1 VLVARGA
8 SGYHGRAM
16 RVDRIFE
23 GGNLLT
29 MDAARPR
36 ATALAVL
43 HGRIVAVG
51 DGDELRRHLTAERVV
66 HLQGRTVVPG
76 FHDAHNHMPSF
87 GLSLADVPLS
97 SPPVESV
104 DDILRAVKA
113 RAAAEPPGTW
123 IIGSG
128 YDQNKLA
135 EGRHPRAA
143 ELDAV
148 APDHLV
154 WLRHNSGH
162 MCVVGGR
169 VLDAIGIDRAPVP
182 EGGVV
187 ERDAAGRATG
197 LLQEQAQALVRA
209 LVYPYPQAELV
220 EAIGRASEHY
230 LREGL
235 TSVQE
240 AGVGGGLVARSP
252 VELAAWQAARRQG
265 RLGVR
270 AILMVAA
277 EALHDLP
284 HAVADGDGFGLDLG
298 IRTGWGDDWLRIGGM
313 KIFSDGSLI
322 GRTAAMCCDFEGE
335 AGNRGFFQMDVER
348 LRRIITRAHRSGWQ
362 VSTHA
367 IGDRAIATVLDIYQ
381 DALAAHPRADHR
393 HRIEHCGVCRPEDV
407 HRLAAL
413 GVIPVPQGHFI
424 GEIGDGM
431 LAALGPERSPW
442 CYRQRSFLDAGVVL
456 PGSSDRPVV
465 KGAPLLGIHDMVNQ
479 RTASGRPFNPVE
491 ALTPEE
497 AIRCYTLGSAH
508 AAFRERDLGSL
519 EPGKL
524 ADFAVLSADPT
535 AIAPDGIAAIEV
547 LATVVGGTVAHD
559 RLGLG

>member
-1 VLVARGA
+1 
-8 SGYHGRAM
+8 M
-16 RVDRIFE
+16 RVDRIFDH
-23 GGNLLT
+23 GHLLT
-29 MDAARPR
+29 MDASRPR

-43 HGRIVAVG
+43 GGRIVAVG
-51 DGDELRRHLTAERVV
+51 DGDELSRHLSADRVV
-66 HLQGRTVVPG
+66 SLQGRTVVPG

-87 GLSLADVPLS
+87 GMGLADVPLS
-97 SPPVESV
+97 SPPVERV
-104 DDILRAVKA
+104 DDILRAIKA
-113 RAAAEPPGTW
+113 RAAEQPTGTW
-123 IIGSG
+123 VIGSG

-135 EGRHPRAA
+135 ERRHPTAA

-169 VLDAIGIDRAPVP
+169 VLDAIHIDGARVP

-187 ERDAAGRATG
+187 ERDARGRPTG

-209 LVYPYPQAELV
+209 LVYPYPHAELV
-220 EAIGRASEHY
+220 EAIARASDHY

-252 VELAAWQAARRQG
+252 VELSAWQAARRRG

-270 AILMVAA
+270 ATLMVAA

-284 HAVADGDGFGLDLG
+284 HAAADGDGFGLDLG
-298 IRTGWGDDWLRIGGM
+298 IHTGLGDAWLRIGAV
-313 KIFSDGSLI
+313 KVFSDGSLI
-322 GRTAAMCCDFEGE
+322 GRTAAMCCDFAGE
-335 AGNRGFFQMDVER
+335 PGNRGFFQMDVER
-348 LRRIITRAHRSGWQ
+348 LRSIIARAHRAGWQ
-362 VSTHA
+362 VATHA
-367 IGDRAIATVLDIYQ
+367 IGDRAVATVLDIYQ
-381 DALAAHPRADHR
+381 EALSAHPRADHR

-407 HRLAAL
+407 RRLAAL
-413 GVIPVPQGHFI
+413 GVIPVPQGRFI

-431 LAALGPERSPW
+431 LDALGPERAAW
-442 CYRQRSFLDAGVVL
+442 CYRQRSFLDAGLIL

-465 KGAPLLGIHDMVNQ
+465 RGAPLLGIHDMVNQ
-479 RTASGRPFNPVE
+479 RTAGGRPFNPQE

-497 AIRCYTLGSAH
+497 AIRCYTLGSAR
-508 AAFRERDLGSL
+508 AAFREAELGSL

-524 ADFAVLSADPT
+524 ADFAVLSDDPT
-535 AIAPDGIAAIEV
+535 AIPPEGIAGIDV
-547 LATVVGGTVAHD
+547 LATVVDGQVAHD
-559 RLGLG
+559 RMGLGA

>member
-1 VLVARGA
+1 
-8 SGYHGRAM
+8 M

-23 GGNLLT
+23 GGRLLT
-29 MDAARPR
+29 MDPARPR

-43 HGRIVAVG
+43 GGRLV
-51 DGDELRRHLTAERVV
+51 
-66 HLQGRTVVPG
+66 
-76 FHDAHNHMPSF
+76 DAHNHMPSF
-87 GLSLADVPLS
+87 GMGLADIDLS
-97 SPPVESV
+97 SPPVDRV

-113 RAAAEPPGTW
+113 RAASQPAGSW
-123 IIGSG
+123 VIGAG

-135 EGRHPRAA
+135 ERRHPTAA

-148 APDHLV
+148 APDHRV

-169 VLDAIGIDRAPVP
+169 VLDAIGIDRVVVP

-187 ERDAAGRATG
+187 ERDGAGRPTG

-209 LVYPYPQAELV
+209 LVYPYPMAALV
-220 EAIGRASEHY
+220 DAIGRASEHY

-252 VELAAWQAARRQG
+252 VELGAWQEARRQG

-270 AILMVAA
+270 ATLMVAA

-284 HAVADGDGFGLDLG
+284 HAAADGDGFGLDLG
-298 IRTGWGDDWLRIGGM
+298 IRTGLGDEWLRIGAM
-313 KIFSDGSLI
+313 KVFSDGSLI

-335 AGNRGFFQMDVER
+335 PGNRGIFQMDVER
-348 LRRIITRAHRSGWQ
+348 LRRTITRAHRAGWQ
-362 VSTHA
+362 VATHA
-367 IGDRAIATVLDIYQ
+367 IGDRAVATVLDIYQ
-381 DALAAHPRADHR
+381 EALAAHPRPDHR

-407 HRLAAL
+407 RRLTAL
-413 GVIPVPQGHFI
+413 GVIPVPQGRFI
-424 GEIGDGM
+424 SEIGDGM
-431 LAALGPERSPW
+431 LDALGPERSAW
-442 CYRQRSFLDAGVVL
+442 CYRQRSFLDAGLLV

-479 RTASGRPFNPVE
+479 RTARGRPFNPAE

-497 AIRCYTLGSAH
+497 AIRCYTLHSAR
-508 AAFRERDLGSL
+508 AAFREGDLGSL

-535 AIAPDGIAAIEV
+535 AIAPESIAAVEV
-547 LATVVGGTVAHD
+547 LATVVGGQVLHD
-559 RLGLG
+559 RMGLG

>member
-1 VLVARGA
+1 
-8 SGYHGRAM
+8 M
-16 RVDRIFE
+16 RVDRIFHD
-23 GGNLLT
+23 GNILT
-29 MDAARPR
+29 MDSARPR
-36 ATALAVL
+36 ATAFAVL
-43 HGRIVAVG
+43 GDRIVAVG
-51 DGDELRRHLTAERVV
+51 DGDDLRRHLAAERVIS
-66 HLQGRTVVPG
+66 LGGRAVVPG

-87 GLSLADVPLS
+87 GLGLADIPLA
-97 SPPVESV
+97 SPPIESV

-113 RAAAEPPGTW
+113 RAVTQAPGSW
-123 IIGSG
+123 IIGAN

-135 EGRHPRAA
+135 EQRHPTAS
-143 ELDAV
+143 ELDSV

-154 WLRHNSGH
+154 WLRHTSGH

-169 VLDAIGIDRAPVP
+169 VLDAIGIERVPVP

-187 ERDAAGRATG
+187 ERDSARRPTG
-197 LLQEQAQALVRA
+197 LLQEQAQALVRG
-209 LVYPYPQAELV
+209 LVYPYPQEELV
-220 EAIGRASEHY
+220 EAIGRASERY
-230 LREGL
+230 VREGL

-240 AGVGGGLVARSP
+240 AGVGGGLVARSG
-252 VELAAWQAARRQG
+252 VELAVWQEARRQG

-270 AILMVAA
+270 ATLMVAA

-284 HAVADGDGFGLDLG
+284 HAASDGDGFGLDLG
-298 IRTGWGDDWLRIGGM
+298 IRTGWGDEWLRIGAM

-348 LRRIITRAHRSGWQ
+348 LRRVITRAHRAGWQ
-362 VSTHA
+362 VATHA
-367 IGDRAIATVLDIYQ
+367 IGDRAVATVLDIYG
-381 DALAAHPRADHR
+381 DALAAYPRADHR

-407 HRLAAL
+407 RRLAAL

-431 LAALGPERSPW
+431 LAALGPERSRW
-442 CYRQRSFLDAGVVL
+442 CYRQRSFLEAGIRL

-465 KGAPLLGIHDMVNQ
+465 LGAPLLGIHDMVNQ
-479 RTASGRPFNPVE
+479 KTASGRPFNPAE
-491 ALTPEE
+491 ALTAEE
-497 AIRCYTLGSAH
+497 AIRCYTLSSAY
-508 AAFRERDLGSL
+508 AAFREDELGSL

-535 AIAPDGIAAIEV
+535 AIAPEGIGSIEV
-547 LATVVGGTVAHD
+547 LATVVGDSVAHD
-559 RLGLG
+559 RMGLGPEGPRGSEAPRR

>member
-1 VLVARGA
+1 
-8 SGYHGRAM
+8 M

-23 GGNLLT
+23 NGNVLT
-29 MDAARPR
+29 MDSARPR
-36 ATALAVL
+36 ATAFAVL
-43 HGRIVAVG
+43 RDRIVLVG
-51 DGDELRRHLTAERVV
+51 DGDELRRHLTAERVID
-66 HLQGRTVVPG
+66 LEGRTVVPG
-76 FHDAHNHMPSF
+76 FHDAHNHMPGF
-87 GLSLADVPLS
+87 GLGLADIPLS

-113 RAAAEPPGTW
+113 RAATRAPGSW
-123 IIGSG
+123 VIGSN

-135 EGRHPRAA
+135 EQRHPTAL
-143 ELDAV
+143 ELDSV

-154 WLRHNSGH
+154 WLRHTSGH

-169 VLDAIGIDRAPVP
+169 VLDAIGIDRVAVP

-187 ERDAAGRATG
+187 ERDAAGRPTG

-220 EAIGRASEHY
+220 EAIGRASEQY
-230 LREGL
+230 LRDGL
-235 TSVQE
+235 RGVQE
-240 AGVGGGLVARSP
+240 AGVGGGVLARSA
-252 VELAAWQAARRQG
+252 VELAVWQEARRQG

-270 AILMVAA
+270 ATLMVGA

-284 HAVADGDGFGLDLG
+284 HAAADGDGFGLDLG

-348 LRRIITRAHRSGWQ
+348 LRRIITRAHRAGWQ
-362 VSTHA
+362 VATHA
-367 IGDRAIATVLDIYQ
+367 IGDRAIATVLDIYA
-381 DALAAHPRADHR
+381 DALAAYPRADHR

-407 HRLAAL
+407 RRLAAL
-413 GVIPVPQGHFI
+413 GVIPVPQGRFI

-431 LAALGPERSPW
+431 LDALGPERSAW
-442 CYRQRSFLDAGVVL
+442 CYRQRSFLEAGLAV

-465 KGAPLLGIHDMVNQ
+465 RGAPLLGIHDMVNQ
-479 RTASGRPFNPVE
+479 RTSSGRPFNPGE

-497 AIRCYTLGSAH
+497 AIRCYTLHSAR
-508 AAFRERDLGSL
+508 AAFREADLGSL

-535 AIAPDGIAAIEV
+535 AVAREEIGGIEV
-547 LATVVGGTVAHD
+547 MATVVGGRVAYDGGDHS
-559 RLGLG
+559 RFPAAERPSAG

>member
-1 VLVARGA
+1 V
-8 SGYHGRAM
+8 

-23 GGNLLT
+23 GGTLLT
-29 MDAARPR
+29 MDPARPR

-43 HGRIVAVG
+43 GGRIVAVG
-51 DGDELRRHLTAERVV
+51 DGDELRSHLSARRVIS
-66 HLQGRTVVPG
+66 LRGRTVVPG

-87 GLSLADVPLS
+87 GMGLGHVPLA
-97 SPPVESV
+97 SPPIASV
-104 DDILRAVKA
+104 DDILRAIKA
-113 RAAAEPPGTW
+113 RAATQPPRTW
-123 IIGSG
+123 VIGGG

-154 WLRHNSGH
+154 WLLHTSGH

-169 VLDAIGIDRAPVP
+169 VLETIGIDRAPVP

-187 ERDAAGRATG
+187 ERDASGRATG

-209 LVYPYPQAELV
+209 LVYPYPEAELV
-220 EAIGRASEHY
+220 EAIARASERY
-230 LREGL
+230 LQEGL

-252 VELAAWQAARRQG
+252 VELAAWQEARRQG

-270 AILMVAA
+270 ATLMIAA

-284 HAVADGDGFGLDLG
+284 HAAADGDGFGLDLG
-298 IRTGWGDDWLRIGGM
+298 LRTGWGDDWLRIGAM

-348 LRRIITRAHRSGWQ
+348 LRRTITRAHRAGWQ
-362 VSTHA
+362 VATHA
-367 IGDRAIATVLDIYQ
+367 IGDRAVATVLDIYAE
-381 DALAAHPRADHR
+381 ALRAFPRSDHR
-393 HRIEHCGVCRPEDV
+393 HRIEHCGVCRPADV
-407 HRLAAL
+407 ARLAAL
-413 GVIPVPQGHFI
+413 GVTPVPQGRFI
-424 GEIGDGM
+424 SEIGDGM
-431 LAALGPERSPW
+431 LAALGPERATW
-442 CYRQRSFLDAGVVL
+442 CYRQRSFLAAGLPL

-465 KGAPLLGIHDMVNQ
+465 QGAPLLGIHDMVNQ
-479 RTASGRPFNPVE
+479 QTASGRPFNPAE
-491 ALTPEE
+491 ALTAEE
-497 AIRCYTLGSAH
+497 AIRCYTLHSAR
-508 AAFRERDLGSL
+508 AAFREHDLGSL
-519 EPGKL
+519 EAGKL

-535 AIAPDGIAAIEV
+535 AIAPGAIAATEV
-547 LATVVGGTVAHD
+547 LATIVGGRVAHD
-559 RLGLG
+559 RLGLD

>member
-1 VLVARGA
+1 
-8 SGYHGRAM
+8 M
-16 RVDRIFE
+16 RVDRILE
-23 GGNLLT
+23 GGTLLT
-29 MDAARPR
+29 MDLARPR

-43 HGRIVAVG
+43 GTRIVAVG
-51 DGDELRRHLTAERVV
+51 DGDELRRHLSAERVV
-66 HLQGRTVVPG
+66 SLEGCTVVPG
-76 FHDAHNHMPSF
+76 FHDAHNHMPAF
-87 GLSLADVPLS
+87 GMGLADIPLS
-97 SPPVESV
+97 SPPVGSV
-104 DDILRAVKA
+104 EDILRAVKG
-113 RAAAEPPGTW
+113 RAASQPAGTW
-123 IIGSG
+123 VIGSG

-135 EGRHPRAA
+135 ERRHPRAA
-143 ELDAV
+143 ELDAA

-169 VLDAIGIDRAPVP
+169 VLDAIGIDGAPVP

-187 ERDAAGRATG
+187 ERDAAGRPTG

-220 EAIGRASEHY
+220 EAIARASEHY

-240 AGVGGGLVARSP
+240 AGVGAGLVARSP
-252 VELAAWQAARRQG
+252 LELSAWQEARRQG

-270 AILMVAA
+270 STLMVAA

-284 HAVADGDGFGLDLG
+284 HAAADGDGFGLDLG
-298 IRTGWGDDWLRIGGM
+298 IRTGWGDEWLRIGAM

-348 LRRIITRAHRSGWQ
+348 LRRTITRAHRAGWQ
-362 VSTHA
+362 VATHA
-367 IGDRAIATVLDIYQ
+367 IGDRAVATVLDIYR
-381 DALAAHPRADHR
+381 DALAVYPRPDHR

-407 HRLAAL
+407 ARLAAL
-413 GVIPVPQGHFI
+413 GVIPVPQGRFI

-431 LAALGPERSPW
+431 LAALGPERSTW
-442 CYRQRSFLDAGVVL
+442 CYRQRSFLEAGLAV

-479 RTASGRPFNPVE
+479 RTDSGRPFNPAE
-491 ALTPEE
+491 AVTPEQ
-497 AIRCYTLGSAH
+497 ALRCYTLHSAR
-508 AAFRERDLGSL
+508 ACFRERDLGSL
-519 EPGKL
+519 EAGKL

-535 AIAPDGIAAIEV
+535 SIAPERIGSVEV
-547 LATVVGGTVAHD
+547 LATVVGGVVAHD
-559 RLGLG
+559 GMGLA